1 MDTCSHLCDLVT
13 EKTGS
18 AILGFICKMGCDFLV
33 LEEFVKL
40 VNDADLDP
48 IYYCEKIDLCP
59 SKSNKF

>member
-1 MDTCSHLCDLVT
+1 VT

-18 AILGFICKMGCDFLV
+18 AILGFICTMGCDFLV

-48 IYYCEKIDLCP
+48 IYYCEKINLCP